1 MRNYNIEEYELYTD
15 GSCVPSIANS
25 YVNYGGWAY
34 YLVKDSNVIAH
45 DKGQILKGATNQR
58 AELIACA
65 EGLKRAKILRHHNER
80 VKVFSDSAYL
90 INCYLQGWYKNWMKN
105 GWVNSKGDDVANR
118 ELWWELIPFFQDV
131 NYFFEKVKGHADNY
145 YNNLCDKDA
154 QEMARDAR
162 SGKIVFR

>member
-34 YLVKDSNVIAH
+34 YLIKDSNIIAH

-65 EGLKRAKILRHHNER
+65 EGLKARKN
-80 VKVFSDSAYL
+80 FTSAY
-90 INCYLQGWYKNWMKN
+90 
-105 GWVNSKGDDVANR
+105 R
-118 ELWWELIPFFQDV
+118 
-131 NYFFEKVKGHADNY
+131 
-145 YNNLCDKDA
+145 
-154 QEMARDAR
+154 ARK
-162 SGKIVFR
+162 SI